1 MLPPHAFIDVLRQS
15 AFISAVAVASIAF
28 DPAWAQT
35 APPIKVVITFPAR
48 SGGDLL
54 TRAMAEHIARS
65 HGLNFTFENAD
76 QFVGTEAVSRAA
88 PDGKTLL
95 VLNNNFTINS
105 KLQQAPYDPLAN
117 FVPICN
123 LANGPML
130 IVTDA
135 ASPYHTLSDLLSAAR
150 QKPGQISI
158 AAGALGPP
166 QIAFELLKRAAK
178 VDMRFMPVPN
188 TPAAI
193 SALSNQSAAA
203 AIQLY
208 LNVQEQLK
216 SNKLRPLAI
225 TSRVRKEAL
234 PEVPTVAE
242 AGLAGYEVEYWDGI
256 YAPAGTPK
264 ETVAQLADWF
274 AAASRAPEAKAILTA
289 QTYAPVGVCGAE
301 FVAFIHK
308 ELEQFGRI
316 VRETNIGAQ

>member
-1 MLPPHAFIDVLRQS
+1 MLTAFPFARVFAKLAFIAVTTIAILTS
-15 AFISAVAVASIAF
+15 AAAWSQTVAPTKI
-28 DPAWAQT
+28 
-35 APPIKVVITFPAR
+35 VITFPAG

-54 TRAMAEHIARS
+54 TRAMAEQITRS
-65 HGLNFTFENAD
+65 HGLSFTFENAN
-76 QFVGTEAVSRAA
+76 QFVGTEAASRAA

-105 KLQQAPYDPLAN
+105 KLQRPPYDPLTN

-123 LANGPML
+123 LADGPML
-130 IVTDA
+130 IIVDM
-135 ASPYHTLSDLLSAAR
+135 ASPYRTLDDLLTAAR
-150 QKPGQISI
+150 RNPGKISV
-158 AAGALGPP
+158 AGGALGPP
-166 QIAFELLKRAAK
+166 QIAFEMLKRAAK
-178 VDMRFMPVPN
+178 VDMRFMQVPN
-188 TPAAI
+188 TTAAI
-193 SALSNQSAAA
+193 TALSNQSAGA

-225 TSRVRKEAL
+225 TSPARKQAL
-234 PEVPTVAE
+234 PNVPTVAE
-242 AGLAGYEVEYWDGI
+242 AGLVGYEVEYWDGI

-274 AAASRAPEAKAILTA
+274 GAAAQTPDAKAVLTA

-301 FVAFIHK
+301 FVTFIHK
-308 ELEQFGRI
+308 ELEEFGRI